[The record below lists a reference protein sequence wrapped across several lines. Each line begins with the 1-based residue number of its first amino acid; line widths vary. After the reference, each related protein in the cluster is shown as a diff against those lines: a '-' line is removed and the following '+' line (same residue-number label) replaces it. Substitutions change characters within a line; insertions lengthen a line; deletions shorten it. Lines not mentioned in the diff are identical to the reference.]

1 MQAGGKSESLGNNLI
16 AYSVLVIC
24 LMPRIH
30 ISYSFQVD
38 TVSSSIHNTS
48 SGNILVLI
56 LLSSLSLY
64 TWSVS
69 GEPRQTHYSVTE
81 TPTLF
86 PGVRLPPTTSVPFS
100 YSPQGRRRI
109 P

>member
-24 LMPRIH
+24 LMPRIRV
-30 ISYSFQVD
+30 SYSFQVD

-56 LLSSLSLY
+56 LLSSLSL
-64 TWSVS
+64 
-69 GEPRQTHYSVTE
+69 
-81 TPTLF
+81 
-86 PGVRLPPTTSVPFS
+86 
-100 YSPQGRRRI
+100 
-109 P
+109 